1 MAGKTLQ
8 GVASRF
14 ALMALNPYW
23 VMMGL
28 VVVLTPLTCWLFTL
42 NQKQHRTPL
51 KDVARIIHE
60 KRYYLHIMGYF
71 IIIKW
76 KAWTDNLNEPMKR
89 LTGHWTDWVYAI
101 EGNATLWVQEFFR
114 NSYLTDFL
122 NFHYLFIYLFLIYI
136 TTVYYAYVGERDMTD
151 KVALNYLLIYAIAVP
166 YYLFFN
172 VEVTSSWIPGMDA
185 ILYQD
190 AWYAEFYAT
199 HDPLDNAVPSLH
211 IAIPFG
217 IILLNILHVREKGMK
232 MKEWAHYRYHVFI
245 VANTVLFSFAILYL
259 GIHWIIDIPLGMAIG
274 AIGAFFIHHLQP
286 HLRNDHGKMF
296 EGVTKEKVVR
306 HVMVEGF
313 IGLMLLL
320 SIFAA
325 VSYQE
330 ENMDERVSFRLGEGD
345 TTYEIIQRLHY
356 GETVEVEV
364 TNLAKNADLYIVAI
378 QLQAAL
384 PSMAEGSVNW
394 TNLSDEGG
402 HEIRIT
408 SGQTLTLT
416 LGQSDVWHLILLH
429 NPIDSGAEVMEV
441 RVLNDYGEDSMLNAY
456 LLSIPSLWMTGFVI
470 HRLVRLKMANKSLI
484 DSLPS
489 HRWQSDEQ
497 E

>member
-1 MAGKTLQ
+1 
-8 GVASRF
+8 
-14 ALMALNPYW
+14 
-23 VMMGL
+23 
-28 VVVLTPLTCWLFTL
+28 
-42 NQKQHRTPL
+42 
-51 KDVARIIHE
+51 
-60 KRYYLHIMGYF
+60 
-71 IIIKW
+71 
-76 KAWTDNLNEPMKR
+76 
-89 LTGHWTDWVYAI
+89 
-101 EGNATLWVQEFFR
+101 
-114 NSYLTDFL
+114 
-122 NFHYLFIYLFLIYI
+122 
-136 TTVYYAYVGERDMTD
+136 
-151 KVALNYLLIYAIAVP
+151 
-166 YYLFFN
+166 
-172 VEVTSSWIPGMDA
+172 MDA
-185 ILYQD
+185 ILYHD
-190 AWYAEFYAT
+190 GWYAEFYAT

-245 VANTVLFSFAILYL
+245 VANTILFAFTILYL

-274 AIGAFFIHHLQP
+274 ALGAFFIHHLQP
-286 HLRNDHGKMF
+286 RLRNDHGKMF

-330 ENMDERVSFRLGEGD
+330 ANMDERVSFRLGEGD
-345 TTYEIIQRLHY
+345 ITYEIIQRLHY
-356 GETVEVEV
+356 GETVDVEV
-364 TNLAKNADLYIVAI
+364 TNLAEDADLYVVAI

-402 HEIRIT
+402 QEIRVFP
-408 SGQTLTLT
+408 GQTLKIT

-429 NPIDSGAEVMEV
+429 NPADSGAEVMEV
-441 RVLNDYGEDSMLNAY
+441 RVLNDYGNDSMLKAY

-489 HRWQSDEQ
+489 HKWQSDEQ

>member
-1 MAGKTLQ
+1 
-8 GVASRF
+8 
-14 ALMALNPYW
+14 
-23 VMMGL
+23 
-28 VVVLTPLTCWLFTL
+28 
-42 NQKQHRTPL
+42 
-51 KDVARIIHE
+51 
-60 KRYYLHIMGYF
+60 
-71 IIIKW
+71 
-76 KAWTDNLNEPMKR
+76 
-89 LTGHWTDWVYAI
+89 
-101 EGNATLWVQEFFR
+101 
-114 NSYLTDFL
+114 
-122 NFHYLFIYLFLIYI
+122 
-136 TTVYYAYVGERDMTD
+136 
-151 KVALNYLLIYAIAVP
+151 
-166 YYLFFN
+166 
-172 VEVTSSWIPGMDA
+172 
-185 ILYQD
+185 
-190 AWYAEFYAT
+190 
-199 HDPLDNAVPSLH
+199 
-211 IAIPFG
+211 
-217 IILLNILHVREKGMK
+217 
-232 MKEWAHYRYHVFI
+232 
-245 VANTVLFSFAILYL
+245 
-259 GIHWIIDIPLGMAIG
+259 
-274 AIGAFFIHHLQP
+274 
-286 HLRNDHGKMF
+286 MF

-330 ENMDERVSFRLGEGD
+330 ANMDERVSFRLGEGD

-364 TNLAKNADLYIVAI
+364 TNLAKGADLYVVAI

-402 HEIRIT
+402 HEIRVT
-408 SGQTLTLT
+408 PGQTLTLT

-441 RVLNDYGEDSMLNAY
+441 RVLNDYGDDSMLNAY

-470 HRLVRLKMANKSLI
+470 HRLVRLKMSNKSLI